1 MNAVLHRRNNTTGGR
16 RLARTRSST
25 QAQWQERSSSS
36 EAVWFQAAWVCVGRP
51 VRVRVPVVSAR
62 VEGGQRCD
70 ALERHE
76 DQTQGAGASQR
87 YLVRREVR
95 LRATRGS
102 RRGRPSCR
110 RYVAS
115 RWFRAEASS
124 AAAGPRRTGQK
135 RSNVREADQL
145 AVSSVMLTQWQQ
157 QPSVYLTPLR
167 VRSDACWSGARC
179 RYRRVGCNLR
189 PC

>member
-36 EAVWFQAAWVCVGRP
+36 EAVWFQAAWVCVPP
-51 VRVRVPVVSAR
+51 VRVRVPAVSGPGR
-62 VEGGQRCD
+62 RRQRCD

-87 YLVRREVR
+87 HVVRREVR
-95 LRATRGS
+95 PSGS
-102 RRGRPSCR
+102 S
-110 RYVAS
+110 
-115 RWFRAEASS
+115 ELS
-124 AAAGPRRTGQK
+124 ALCFESLVPRRKRPLQPLGPGVVGTGQK
-135 RSNVREADQL
+135 RAHVREADQL

-157 QPSVYLTPLR
+157 QPSASPQPHSTQ
-167 VRSDACWSGARC
+167 GAS
-179 RYRRVGCNLR
+179 
-189 PC
+189 PHQ